1 MSLVAWNKTKKR
13 NFASRSTG
21 ALNGRH
27 AHYFNGSRSTG
38 DFYTNTLDD
47 TQNLLHTN
55 PLPAAPVRN
64 SATGK
69 MNPSEY
75 VLVWGKHPSH
85 CIPLDRF
92 QCITLGRQ
100 TVRTKLSRASHT
112 CLLSLCTTAKQQ
124 VPSQSSQQ
132 QQQSSFDDGSSSSR
146 KQEHA
151 SVLDIQAPTKMDRD
165 LFANAFAQFL
175 GINIITF
182 EVEWDAE
189 QQSVASPIPAITTGG
204 SSTSN
209 SKPSPE
215 AVSSSATRDL
225 NHQKNNKSVILKK
238 KMDTRTRQN
247 NHNKNMNKTAV
258 TSASSSHTNPTP
270 PTTTT
275 LTTTKSIPISTDYKE
290 TESVHMIKTDAVVVA
305 TNSMSA
311 QRPPPLTDNENN
323 RILSDDDDVDDLSAV
338 SSLTN
343 HVDGEIVEELHC
355 IIIGLKN
362 ELNAAR
368 AEANRAVKV
377 AEQAIQS
384 AESVHD
390 SNNNHGGAGGSGGS
404 DWNATV
410 THQAA
415 KAAALAQKK
424 SAAALSR
431 ARQAEESLARE
442 QAVKLQLEKQSQV
455 LQHRLR
461 GLQAQLHFSS
471 RSLST
476 TSFKNTNDRTF
487 HEERCWRRKL
497 LSNVLDTRGTARTY
511 CALFPLPPSPPPS
524 SSFNASAKSKAQ
536 SKGDGE
542 YTEEIR
548 ILQRVS
554 PTAIYIEEESD
565 SKSTNSGTGDDHD
578 KEEVS
583 NAAAGRYF
591 NFDAV
596 IGNDME
602 EVYEGNHYS
611 IVLCKYSM
619 DTFFSFA
626 YSIISCNI
634 HTNLLS
640 SQHNRISPSIAHG
653 CLIRRLLLC
662 ILYSRC
668 LHFCKFTQKYV
679 TSTLISHQGLD
690 GYLAL

>member
-1 MSLVAWNKTKKR
+1 MDEQGLIINKIDRHGKAQLRYVRCMSLVAWNKTKKR

-21 ALNGRH
+21 ALNARH

-55 PLPAAPVRN
+55 TNPRPAAPVRN

-132 QQQSSFDDGSSSSR
+132 QQQSSFDDGSCSR
-146 KQEHA
+146 PKQEHA

-215 AVSSSATRDL
+215 AVSPPATRAL
-225 NHQKNNKSVILKK
+225 NHQKSNKSVISKK
-238 KMDTRTRQN
+238 KMGTRTRQ
-247 NHNKNMNKTAV
+247 NMNKTAV
-258 TSASSSHTNPTP
+258 TSASSSHTNPIP

-275 LTTTKSIPISTDYKE
+275 VTTTKSIPISNDYKD
-290 TESVHMIKTDAVVVA
+290 TEPEHMKNKDAAVVA

-311 QRPPPLTDNENN
+311 QRPPTPTDNENN
-323 RILSDDDDVDDLSAV
+323 RILSDDNDIDDLSAV

-390 SNNNHGGAGGSGGS
+390 SNNNHGGAGGNGGS

-476 TSFKNTNDRTF
+476 TSFNNYKTYTNDKAF

-524 SSFNASAKSKAQ
+524 SSSNTNAK
-536 SKGDGE
+536 SKGDGK
-542 YTEEIR
+542 YTKEVR

-565 SKSTNSGTGDDHD
+565 SKSMNSVTGNDHD
-578 KEEVS
+578 EEEVS
-583 NAAAGRYF
+583 NTAAGRYF

-611 IVLCKYSM
+611 IVRCKYSM
-619 DTFFSFA
+619 ETFFSFVF
-626 YSIISCNI
+626 SIISCNI
-634 HTNLLS
+634 HMNLLS

-653 CLIRRLLLC
+653 CLVRRLLLC

-668 LHFCKFTQKYV
+668 
-679 TSTLISHQGLD
+679 
-690 GYLAL
+690 